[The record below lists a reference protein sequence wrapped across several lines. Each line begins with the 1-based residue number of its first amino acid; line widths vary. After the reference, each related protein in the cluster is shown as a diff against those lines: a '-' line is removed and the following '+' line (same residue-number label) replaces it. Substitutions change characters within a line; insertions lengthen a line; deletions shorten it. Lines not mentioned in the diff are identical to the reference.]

1 MLAVDFSALD
11 YVLASL
17 AAFGAGIVNA
27 LAGGGTLISF
37 PALMA
42 LGATNVG
49 ANVTNTV
56 ALCPGYL
63 GGAYAQRDSLAGDTA
78 RLRALCG
85 AACIGGLTG
94 SILLVTTDEK
104 IFEQLIPWMILTACA
119 LLGGQNYIKR
129 ALRIGASPALP
140 AASAPD
146 EMPTDEVPTDE
157 CRRTRCR
164 RNGHRWSPRSPSS
177 SVSIYGGYF
186 GAGLGIMMLAV
197 LGLLYND
204 TLNRLNAHKQALS
217 LVVNVTAALF
227 FVWTGKVYWGLA
239 LAMAPASLLGGWCG
253 GRLADVI
260 SGPWLRRVVVTYGT
274 LLAFYYLL
282 R

>member
-17 AAFGAGIVNA
+17 AALAAGIVNA

-63 GGAYAQRDSLAGDTA
+63 GGAYAQRASLAGDTA
-78 RLRALCG
+78 RLRVLCL
-85 AACIGGLTG
+85 AACVGGLTG

-129 ALRIGASPALP
+129 ALRIGASPAVD
-140 AASAPD
+140 AD
-146 EMPTDEVPTDE
+146 GVPTDDVATE
-157 CRRTRCR
+157 
-164 RNGHRWSPRSPSS
+164 RSPIVAGISVFA
-177 SVSIYGGYF
+177 VSIYGGYF

-274 LLAFYYLL
+274 VLAFYYLL